1 MDVIEKYGLYLKQK
15 GIHGVLVNGTVG
27 EGTTLRIDER
37 KRLAEEWLR
46 VSRKH
51 GMTMML
57 AIGGVG
63 IAEVIDLVEHAEK
76 IGVDS
81 IVLLPD
87 LFYKPRVEEDL
98 VDYIKDIVKYA
109 PTRPILYYHIPEYT
123 DVKCKLNNFL
133 NTHFVQKI
141 NYSVF

>member
-1 MDVIEKYGLYLKQK
+1 M
-15 GIHGVLVNGTVG
+15 NGTTG

-51 GMTMML
+51 GMKMFL

-63 IAEVIDLVEHAEK
+63 VADVHDLVDHAER
-76 IGVDS
+76 IGVDA

-98 VDYIKDIVKYA
+98 VDYIKDVTTHA
-109 PTRPILYYHIPEYT
+109 PTRPILYYHIPEFT
-123 DVKCKLNNFL
+123 AVHCK
-133 NTHFVQKI
+133 
-141 NYSVF
+141 